1 MRGRAGCWWAIK
13 NWNWSNGSKALGDKG
28 QQWGSI
34 CLSFSL
40 SVRWLGLGMGTGWG
54 NPHGLLV
61 QVPLGSGAGQRLGF
75 EGPVLGLQ
83 KDQGL
88 DWTGLI

>member
-1 MRGRAGCWWAIK
+1 MKLKLTNGQIQVAG
-13 NWNWSNGSKALGDKG
+13 D
-28 QQWGSI
+28 QW
-34 CLSFSL
+34 
-40 SVRWLGLGMGTGWG
+40 
-54 NPHGLLV
+54 
-61 QVPLGSGAGQRLGF
+61 LGF

>member
-1 MRGRAGCWWAIK
+1 MNYYSHRLLSITDCDVIAIQLPEHI
-13 NWNWSNGSKALGDKG
+13 KAHYKTWLDYVNEKA
-28 QQWGSI
+28 SVT
-34 CLSFSL
+34 LSADLTKRVRDLL
-40 SVRWLGLGMGTGWG
+40 SV
-54 NPHGLLV
+54 
-61 QVPLGSGAGQRLGF
+61 QIGALDNIPTTRPLGF